1 MYSQCPDCQTRF
13 RVTAAMLRAAHGTV
27 RCGRC
32 GSAFDAL
39 ERLSDTIPP
48 AAPEAQPIALVAAD
62 LASVPESATGIEYHF
77 SAEDLERVFVEA
89 NDWRDALQSSPAPQE
104 AVLEPAGTGAEAPV
118 VVVDEGILFEDI
130 TLEGERIRVEGSADA
145 GPPGHDLDSTDEL
158 EILRDV
164 PESAYPQDE
173 HAIERE
179 IEAFAQQFEGEP
191 APEPAPEPA
200 GPAAAVTAEPVPTE
214 APLPLAAQRWRRPV
228 AESEPEPVARGST
241 WGTLAWGL
249 GSLLLAVVLAAQ
261 VIHQFRQDLVRHPL
275 VGPPLRAAYER
286 LGLDLLP
293 NWDLVAFELRQWGN
307 EADAAAQ
314 GRMVVRASLTNRAAF
329 AQPHPILRLELEDR
343 FGATVATRDFEP
355 ADYLKNPS
363 QAARLIA
370 PGSSSEAELLLA
382 DPGIEAVGYRLDVC
396 LRESASL
403 LRCARGPG

>member
-1 MYSQCPDCQTRF
+1 M
-13 RVTAAMLRAAHGTV
+13 TAAMLRAAHGTV

-48 AAPEAQPIALVAAD
+48 VTPESQPIALVAAD
-62 LASVPESATGIEYHF
+62 LAAVPEPTAGGEYHF

-89 NDWRDALQSSPAPQE
+89 SDWRDPFRSSSAAPE
-104 AVLEPAGTGAEAPV
+104 AALEPADAGAEAPL
-118 VVVDEGILFEDI
+118 VVVDEGTRFEDI
-130 TLEGERIRVEGSADA
+130 TLEGERIRIEAPPDDA
-145 GPPGHDLDSTDEL
+145 PPEHDLDSTDEL
-158 EILRDV
+158 EILRHV
-164 PESAYPQDE
+164 PESAYPDDE
-173 HAIERE
+173 DAIERE
-179 IEAFAQQFEGEP
+179 IEALAQQFQQEP
-191 APEPAPEPA
+191 APEPATAAPAAVQPAEPA
-200 GPAAAVTAEPVPTE
+200 PATVPVPE
-214 APLPLAAQRWRRPV
+214 LARDQLPLAAQRWRRPIE
-228 AESEPEPVARGST
+228 ESEPEPAERTST
-241 WGTLAWGL
+241 WGAVAWSLGGL
-249 GSLLLAVVLAAQ
+249 VLAVVLAAQ
-261 VIHQFRQDLVRHPL
+261 VIHHFRQDLVRHPL
-275 VGPPLRAAYER
+275 VGPPLRVAYER

-293 NWDLVAFELRQWGN
+293 NWDLAAFELRQWGN
-307 EADAAAQ
+307 DAAAAAQ

-363 QAARLIA
+363 QGARLVA